1 MTMDFV
7 TQKFLSAL
15 LLPVPLCILCAVV
28 ALILFAIRQ
37 KTCFRWG
44 CVFSGLSLVILLLFS
59 LPILPTYLLSRL
71 ENQYSPIT
79 QIPHDINRIVVLGA
93 GNGGSKSGPPNDKL
107 SAASLARLVEGIR
120 LYKQI
125 PNSSLI
131 LSGGRVFGSPPDSD
145 VMNNVASLLGVSP
158 QDVKIENGSQD
169 TYNEAINLKKMLG
182 ETPFFLVTS
191 AYHMPRAMALF
202 EHQGMHPIA
211 APTEFLLAKKRYTIK
226 RYFPNANYLVYSDI
240 ALHEYLGLIWSYWQ
254 KRI

>member
-1 MTMDFV
+1 MNFV
-7 TQKFLSAL
+7 TQKFFSAL
-15 LLPVPLCILCAVV
+15 LLPIPLCILCALI
-28 ALILFAIRQ
+28 AIILFTLHK

-44 CVFSGLSLVILLLFS
+44 CVFSGASFAILLLFS

-71 ENQYSPIT
+71 ENHYSPIT
-79 QIPHDINRIVVLGA
+79 QVPQDIKRIVVLGA
-93 GNGGSKSGPPNDKL
+93 GNGGTKSGPPNDKL

-125 PNSSLI
+125 PDSSLI

-145 VMNNVASLLGVSP
+145 TMNNVASLLGVSP
-158 QDVKIENGSQD
+158 KDVIIENGSQD
-169 TYNEAINLKKMLG
+169 TYHEALNLKKILG
-182 ETPFFLVTS
+182 QAPFLLVTS

-240 ALHEYLGLIWSYWQ
+240 ALHEYLGLIWSQYLG
-254 KRI
+254 RI